1 MEEELKKVLRSMPD
15 YYYDFELGILLLLE
29 DNNEAMADTIDYI
42 KIILMLTLETFLSM
56 LISLWNLY
64 TRMSE
69 EADANEDVQV

>member
-42 KIILMLTLETFLSM
+42 K
-56 LISLWNLY
+56 NNP
-64 TRMSE
+64 
-69 EADANEDVQV
+69 DANTGDVLKNAHQFVEFVYEDE

>member
-42 KIILMLTLETFLSM
+42 KNGSVTT
-56 LISLWNLY
+56 NG
-64 TRMSE
+64 
-69 EADANEDVQV
+69 